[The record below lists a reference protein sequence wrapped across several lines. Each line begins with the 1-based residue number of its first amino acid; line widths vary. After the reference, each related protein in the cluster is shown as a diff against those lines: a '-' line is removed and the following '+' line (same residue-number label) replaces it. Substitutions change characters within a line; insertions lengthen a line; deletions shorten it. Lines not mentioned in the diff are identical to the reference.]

1 MLRTSSGFKP
11 ALVFL
16 PILILLLLAHVSP
29 AWAGETFGVESFYNS
44 ISSNAEGVLAT
55 QAGSHPYAITTAIVF
70 NHVVTASEAGE
81 PPRVRTFGDPKDIE
95 VNLPAGVIVDPR
107 ASETRCTEAEL
118 ESPEGPGS
126 CPNGAA
132 VGVFSVDL
140 DGVEVID
147 EPVYNMVAPVGVP
160 SELGFDAAGIGL
172 IMHVGGRL
180 RTGGDYGLS
189 GEISGIPD
197 EHPIYGLQLTLW
209 GDPSAAS
216 HDEERG
222 LCADD
227 EAKQIFEETGIH
239 SSCPVERSTKPFLT
253 LPSSCTSEPLT
264 TTISTDSW
272 QQPGGLNPD
281 GTPDLSDPRWQ
292 TASTSSPPLTGCESL
307 HFNPRLTVSAAE
319 PEAASAESP
328 SGLDVDLELPQE
340 ENVNGV
346 AGADLKEAEVT
357 LPAGFAISPSAAGGR
372 EACTPAEI
380 ELDSARVPSCPDPS
394 RLGTAKIETPLLEH
408 PLEGSLYLAQQGANP
423 FNSLLALYLVAEG
436 DGMLIKLAGEVQ
448 ANLETGRLT
457 VSWKNLP
464 QLPIGELQ
472 LSLFGGERALLS
484 TPPACG
490 DYVVQSTLTPW
501 SGTPAVTES
510 SNLAIDSGPHGGACP
525 SGGFS
530 PSVTTSTAGN
540 QAGASSSFSLTL
552 TRQDGEQ
559 RFGAF
564 SVTLAPGMSGILK
577 NVARCPE
584 PQASRGECPQ
594 ASEIGST
601 TVGVGPGGDQFYLP
615 EQGQPANRVYLTGAY
630 DGAPF
635 GLSIVVPALA
645 GPFDLGTVVVRASIA
660 LDPRTA
666 QLTISSGALPQIL
679 SGIPLDI
686 RTLNITID
694 RAGLIVNPTSCA
706 PQAITGTIAS
716 VGGTNAALS
725 SPFQAV
731 NCATLPFKPALTA
744 LTHAQTS
751 RADGAYLQVKV
762 LSGPGQANIG
772 KVKVD
777 LPKQLPARLKTLQ
790 RACDGIVFEA
800 GPAACPAAS
809 IVGAGTVVT
818 PMLAGALSGPA
829 YLVSHRDAAFPA
841 LVIVLRGAGIEIEL
855 EGQTN
860 ISKGIASVAFRSLP
874 DVPIAALDLDFPV
887 GPHSAFGVNLPAK
900 TKGRLCAQTLNMP
913 TAITGQN
920 GAVVKPI
927 TRIGITG
934 CPPTRPKRKRK
945 AKRRH

>member
-16 PILILLLLAHVSP
+16 PILILVVLAHVSP

-55 QAGSHPYAITTAIVF
+55 QAGSHPYTITTAIVF

-319 PEAASAESP
+319 PQAASAESP
-328 SGLDVDLELPQE
+328 SGLDVDLRMPQE

-423 FNSLLALYLVAEG
+423 FNSLLALYLVVEG

-686 RTLNITID
+686 RTLSITID

-790 RACDGIVFEA
+790 RACDATVFQA
-800 GPAACPAAS
+800 GPASCPAAS

-818 PMLAGALSGPA
+818 PMLAGSLSGPA
-829 YLVSHRDAAFPA
+829 YLVSHRGAAFPA